1 MAKKKGRKR
10 RRKRERERE
19 KERGRG
25 KRKKKNKKLGFMQGL
40 TFLKK
45 TCTRPHRSPYTLLM
59 CAVSL
64 SHICPEP

>member
-10 RRKRERERE
+10 RRKKERERE

-45 TCTRPHRSPYTLLM
+45 TCTRPTDL
-59 CAVSL
+59 
-64 SHICPEP
+64 HIHS